1 MPAPDAITPVAVRAL
16 RLVDIPSV
24 SGSEGAVTEYV
35 RQAVSLPVLFDDGE
49 SLVYGRRAGRP
60 LVLLA
65 GHTDTV
71 PAQGNLPGSIA
82 DGAVVGLGASDMKGG
97 LAVMIEVA
105 NWAADK
111 ELAYDLAVLFFPREE
126 LGPSV
131 NPLPGV
137 FASVPLVDEAALVVV
152 LEPTDN
158 TLQLGCLGNLVARV
172 VFEGRSAHSARPW
185 HGVNAVG
192 VAFDGLRGVL
202 RLEPRDVSLEGLVF
216 REVLSVTEI
225 HGGIASNVI
234 PASVEA
240 TLNFRYAPDRTP
252 EDAVARV
259 VELVGREVEILAN
272 SPPAHVPSLDGPVLS
287 ALRAAGDFRV
297 EPKQAWTNVADFAAR
312 GLDAVNLGPGGTRY
326 AHTADE
332 RVEIAEL
339 ERTLTSLKR
348 FLSGVTFPA

>member
-1 MPAPDAITPVAVRAL
+1 MPAADPATPLAGRAL
-16 RLVDIPSV
+16 ELVDIPSV
-24 SGSEGAVTEYV
+24 SGSEAAVTEYV
-35 RQAVSLPVLFDDGE
+35 RQAVRLPAVFDDGE
-49 SLVYGRRAGRP
+49 SLVYARRDGRP

-71 PAQGNLPGSIA
+71 PEQNNLPGSIG
-82 DGAVVGLGASDMKGG
+82 DGAVIGLGASDMKGG
-97 LAVMIEVA
+97 LAVMIELA
-105 NWAADK
+105 NWAAAA
-111 ELAYDLAVLFFPREE
+111 ELAYDVAVLFFPREE
-126 LGPSV
+126 LGPAV

-137 FASVPLVDEAALVVV
+137 FDSVPLVDDAALVVV

-172 VFEGRSAHSARPW
+172 VFEGRAAHSARPW
-185 HGVNAVG
+185 FGVNAVG
-192 VAFDGLRGVL
+192 LAFDGLRGVVA
-202 RLEPRDVSLEGLVF
+202 LEPRDVVLEGLLF

-234 PASVEA
+234 PATVEA

-252 EDAVARV
+252 ESAVDRV
-259 VELVGREVEILAN
+259 TELVGREVEILSN
-272 SPPAHVPSLDGPVLS
+272 SPPARVPSLDGPVLA
-287 ALRAAGDFRV
+287 ALRAAGEFAV

-312 GLDAVNLGPGGTRY
+312 GLDAVNLGPGATRY

-339 ERTLTSLKR
+339 ERTLAALKR
-348 FLSGVTFPA
+348 FLSG